1 MSNYFDEY
9 DRKIFEAMKNKDW
22 WIDKFKARKIELI
35 SSCRKINSNSSIS
48 RKIGGLLLW
57 QQVIEQFLKEIIQ
70 ISLTYVKAEIWPTKI
85 DFKIDYDKKT
95 FGQIIDMYKNYSV
108 DYEDRPKIIGFLKT
122 INDNRR
128 MVTHKMFNVEDLEEL
143 ENLFESSYDIHEELL
158 QLLLDHYILIGD
170 NLEELNDRV
179 NFEHLLVKLNRKKL
193 LHKRNG

>member
-9 DRKIFEAMKNKDW
+9 DRKIFESMKNKDW

-35 SSCRKINSNSSIS
+35 RSCRKINSNSSIS

-57 QQVIEQFLKEIIQ
+57 QQVIEQFLKEINQ

-179 NFEHLLVKLNRKKL
+179 DFEHLLVKLNRKK
-193 LHKRNG
+193 